1 MEKTWPVSKKS
12 KDDDDI
18 MIINEDKEFHNDDNV
33 MIVNEDKTV
42 HNDDD
47 VMIINE
53 DKKVHDNNEVM
64 IIDEDLIVDEIS
76 INDQG
81 QAIQNQTKVFSRI
94 FFLFTSRLPFS
105 TFVMILTNQ
114 SYSSWVCSFRSRIS
128 K

>member
-18 MIINEDKEFHNDDNV
+18 MIINEDKE
-33 MIVNEDKTV
+33 V

-53 DKKVHDNNEVM
+53 EDKKVHDNNDVM

-76 INDQG
+76 TNDQG
-81 QAIQNQTKVFSRI
+81 QAIQNQTKVFSR
-94 FFLFTSRLPFS
+94 FFSFT
-105 TFVMILTNQ
+105 
-114 SYSSWVCSFRSRIS
+114 
-128 K
+128 

>member
-18 MIINEDKEFHNDDNV
+18 MIINEDKE
-33 MIVNEDKTV
+33 V

-53 DKKVHDNNEVM
+53 DKKVHDNNDVM

-76 INDQG
+76 TNDQG
-81 QAIQNQTKVFSRI
+81 QAKQNQTKVFSR
-94 FFLFTSRLPFS
+94 FFSFT
-105 TFVMILTNQ
+105 
-114 SYSSWVCSFRSRIS
+114 
-128 K
+128 